1 MSTRPRR
8 GKDGGRGYSL
18 EEDIGVLAG
27 LCRRCGGRC
36 CRGHYIVLSASDSL
50 RLSPWRPF
58 PVERIN
64 SPVGCSLEALDA
76 LKAGRCSF
84 LALDGCVLPA
94 DVRPFIC
101 RMFPLT
107 YRLEN
112 GGVVFYL
119 SRKCPH
125 VSEVSKLCSWLK
137 SSIKKGYEELG
148 RDWTRKEVRA
158 YGGCLQGSDDGLLD
172 LSGIISADVG
182 HIP

>member
-112 GGVVFYL
+112 GGLFFICRGNVPMFLRSPSFVHGL
-119 SRKCPH
+119 NH
-125 VSEVSKLCSWLK
+125 LL
-137 SSIKKGYEELG
+137 KKGMRSWVVTGRGRRLG
-148 RDWTRKEVRA
+148 RMEGVCRGQMTACWIYRVL
-158 YGGCLQGSDDGLLD
+158 YL
-172 LSGIISADVG
+172 
-182 HIP
+182 PM